1 MIFSDVIT
9 LISSGNNRKAYC
21 LFLENITS
29 DRRQFDENEIREIL
43 VLFLL
48 VLIVLASFN
57 CSYPFFYLIYYFLG
71 SL

>member
-21 LFLENITS
+21 LFLENIIS
-29 DRRQFDENEIREIL
+29 DRHQFDENEIREISG
-43 VLFLL
+43 V
-48 VLIVLASFN
+48 VLASFN